1 MLTQQ
6 QKRFFDVFGFLA
18 VRQLFSTEEV
28 KEISESFDTAIEQA
42 RNGMPFTAERRQMV
56 IGIVEHSDRLSELM
70 EDDRIYNI
78 IAGLLGPDLT
88 WITSDGNLYVGNTDW
103 HPDSHLHTYQPIKVA
118 IYLDPV
124 TRDKGALRVIPG
136 SHREPFHGS
145 VTPARTAKMK
155 GVSPDD
161 PGGEESFGVGG
172 RQVPYFAVESE
183 PGDVVFF
190 SGALYH
196 ASYGGGDHRRMFT
209 LNFAA
214 RPRQPEE
221 VKFHKDL
228 YERHLGWV
236 RDDPYRPRSYVYGEE
251 FLSGGGS
258 RRQALVQQ
266 LREWEFR

>member
-1 MLTQQ
+1 MLTRQ
-6 QKRFFDVFGFLA
+6 QKRFFDVFGFL
-18 VRQLFSTEEV
+18 VLRQLFTAGEV
-28 KEISESFDTAIEQA
+28 KDISETFDAAIERA

-56 IGIVEHSDRLSELM
+56 IGIVEHSHRLSELM
-70 EDDRIYNI
+70 EDDRIFNV
-78 IAGLLGPDLT
+78 IAGLLGPELT

-103 HPDSHLHTYQPIKVA
+103 HPDSHLHTYRPIKVA

-124 TRDKGALRVIPG
+124 TRGTGALRVIPG
-136 SHREPFHGS
+136 SHTQPLHGS
-145 VTPARTAKMK
+145 VTPARTAKMS
-155 GVSPDD
+155 GISSGDAGD
-161 PGGEESFGVGG
+161 EESFGVGG
-172 RQVPYFAVESE
+172 TEVPYFALESE

-190 SGALYH
+190 SAALYH

-221 VKFHKDL
+221 IKFHRDL

-236 RDDPYRPRSYVYGEE
+236 QDDRYRPRSFVYGEE
-251 FLSGGGS
+251 FLSGGGA

-266 LREWEFR
+266 LREWEFC